1 MDQPEGSG
9 FDEAIERVLDRA
21 DREWRRMRVT
31 GADRTALRA
40 DLRRELVG
48 AAADG
53 VSPDELLGPD
63 IGRFAREL
71 AASAGMRPVPFALGR
86 LLLAGLIGA
95 VPGLVLA
102 WFLAWRWWTV
112 PFPLDDG
119 PGEPSQFWRYTAC
132 VLVFL
137 LGVLIGIS
145 RGLRGDPALDRTLAA
160 VAVAVP
166 VAGVLA
172 IPVTMGFA
180 SLAGYRTSPPVFLA
194 EVAIVGA
201 ALAGGAVL
209 ARRWAV
215 MPVLRHSGTPS

>member
-1 MDQPEGSG
+1 MDQPDGSR
-9 FDEAIERVLDRA
+9 FDEAIERALDRA

-31 GADRTALRA
+31 RADRTALRA

-53 VSPDELLGPD
+53 TSPDELLGPD

-71 AASAGMRPVPFALGR
+71 AASAGVRPVPLELRR

-112 PFPLDDG
+112 PFPLDAA
-119 PGEPSQFWRYTAC
+119 PGEPSQFGRYTAC

-137 LGVLIGIS
+137 VGVLIGIG
-145 RGLRGDPALDRTLAA
+145 RGLRGDPALERTIGA

-180 SLAGYRTSPPVFLA
+180 SLADYSTSPPILLA

-201 ALAGGAVL
+201 ALAGDAVL
-209 ARRWAV
+209 ARRWALI
-215 MPVLRHSGTPS
+215 PVLRHSGTRS